1 MLSEECK
8 KYISKMKKLAKNPK
22 AKKLSG
28 YNVFSKEKREGLEG
42 TAPEKMK
49 ELGAM
54 WKKCS
59 DEKKELWKAKA
70 EKLNKKAAKEFEEDG
85 DELDDQVKE
94 LKDLIE
100 ETIANFKKN
109 LPKKVKGKKGKKV
122 VKSDKDSNEDEEV
135 PVKTNKQRYNS
146 SSTLVEDFS
155 EDETPVKKFHLKKIV
170 NEESDSEDEALKKF
184 HGKKVKSDDE
194 YSDDDVTLI
203 IKKNKLKN

>member
-1 MLSEECK
+1 MCIVNMCICYAREEKNEFKNFDGKIVKKTSMSLSEECK
-8 KYISKMKKLAKNPK
+8 KYVNGIKKLAKNPK

-109 LPKKVKGKKGKKV
+109 LPKTVKEKGKKLV
-122 VKSDKDSNEDEEV
+122 IEDLDSDEDSD
-135 PVKTNKQRYNS
+135 
-146 SSTLVEDFS
+146 
-155 EDETPVKKFHLKKIV
+155 
-170 NEESDSEDEALKKF
+170 DEAPTPKA
-184 HGKKVKSDDE
+184 KKVKAKKAKNVESDE
-194 YSDDDVTLI
+194 ESSDDDRPV
-203 IKKNKLKN
+203 IKKSKSKSK